1 MQEEGLERR
10 HDRKSPGRPPR
21 LSGDQ
26 IRELEGILRQSPTD
40 SGFECGSWTAK
51 MVTRAILDRFG
62 ATYGPSGALNLTTR
76 MNFSVRKAR
85 PVPYNTASPEE
96 MTRT

>member
-1 MQEEGLERR
+1 
-10 HDRKSPGRPPR
+10 
-21 LSGDQ
+21 
-26 IRELEGILRQSPTD
+26 
-40 SGFECGSWTAK
+40 

-62 ATYGPSGALNLTTR
+62 ATYGPSGALKLTTR